1 MLEKTTLIKVT
12 NRDCG
17 TVGYKVP
24 ELNVTRLFQKGETKE
39 IPFNELQQLA
49 YTIGGKVLLEDCLVL
64 DNKEALETLIGGV
77 EPEYFYTE
85 QDIKTLL
92 TTGTLEQLE
101 DCLDF
106 APTGVKD
113 LVKDLAV
120 KLEISDINKRNAI
133 LKSTGFNVTK
143 AIEINHESQEVEV
156 QEEKTRR
163 AAPINAQ
170 AEVTS
175 TAPTRRTAAP
185 KYNVVKKV
193 D

>member
-163 AAPINAQ
+163 AAPINTQ
-170 AEVTS
+170 AEVVS
-175 TAPTRRTAAP
+175 TTPTRRTAAP

>member
-163 AAPINAQ
+163 AAPINTQ
-170 AEVTS
+170 AEVAS
-175 TAPTRRTAAP
+175 TTPTRRTAAP
-185 KYNVVKKV
+185 KYNIVKKV

>member
-170 AEVTS
+170 TEVASATP
-175 TAPTRRTAAP
+175 ARRTAAP